1 MPEVSK
7 AGIVNP
13 ELDLQRIQE
22 QESRLR
28 FPAFDE
34 NTAWQVGVALKARA
48 EALGKAVTIEITLG
62 GATLFFHAM
71 RGTTPANAD
80 WVRRKRNLVQL
91 THTSSYATGLAL
103 KRDGMTLETS
113 LALPARD
120 YAAHGGCF
128 PLILAGCCVGTITVS
143 GLPQRDDHALVV
155 EVLAAHLG
163 LAPETLAF

>member
-1 MPEVSK
+1 MSRGAE
-7 AGIVNP
+7 VNP
-13 ELDLQRIQE
+13 ELDLQRVQE

-34 NTAWQVGVALKARA
+34 NTAWQLGVALKARA

-71 RGTTPANAD
+71 LGTTPANAD
-80 WVRRKRNLVQL
+80 WVRRKRNLVQF

-103 KRDGMTLETS
+103 KRDGMTLESS

-128 PLILAGCCVGTITVS
+128 PVIVAGCGCVGTITVS

-155 EVLAAHLG
+155 EVVAAHLG